1 MINQKMPDF
10 MPAVSSARQ
19 TRIGRNQYVA
29 YQRLAAIYLLRLALG
44 LQKSMRRTQL
54 CDFFEDDLG
63 RVTGL
68 DYFRRIGDGEIDL
81 HDLSSD
87 ELQLFSNGASKA
99 ALVKCMRQQLSTL
112 LKEGVGAYESLFDNI
127 RLLSNTLKL
136 SPVEQEI
143 LVLRLLMPLLEV
155 FRETVINQ
163 CRACSMQSAIDYL
176 RLMTTRPVREIHKAL
191 QPNSQ
196 LLQMG
201 WIKIHSGLVDLEDK
215 LILADGLLDILLRQH
230 DNAEALFANFFRPSS
245 PTKLVLAD
253 YDHLQNDL
261 EVLQP
266 YLATALAEKQTGVNI
281 LIYGPPGVGKTQF
294 AKLLAQTLNA
304 SLYEVLCADQ
314 EGNALRGSARFAA
327 CNLSQKLLSK
337 NQASLLLFDEAEDVF
352 PSRHSFF
359 FDEDDE
365 DQFSGQGDKAW
376 INRQLENNPVPV
388 IWISN
393 RTQGMDKAYLR
404 RFSYSVEIDKMPVS
418 IRRRIVNKYSKG
430 LKVSTGWR
438 EKLVSQPLLTPAQ
451 IEQACAIAKV
461 TQKQAPAQTEQIA
474 ERVLEAGMRL
484 LEQTN
489 SLQKKPIWTQY
500 DRAFTNTDMDLDGLL
515 SGLKQN
521 QRGNFCFYGA
531 PGTGKTA
538 LASHIAETLGLP
550 LHSKR
555 ASNLLDKYVGESEK
569 NIAKMFAD
577 AQKQGG
583 ILLLDEADSLL
594 SDRSHAGQQWEIT
607 QVNEILTQ
615 METFSGIFICTTNLM
630 DKLDAASLRRF
641 DFKVK
646 FDYLTPEQRWA
657 LFQQE
662 SQRLGGRLPS
672 DDEALAKL
680 KQQIH
685 RLTKLTPG
693 DFAVVSRQVA
703 VLGKTPEPERVIAVL
718 EQECKAKGE
727 TFSQI
732 GFVH

>member
-1 MINQKMPDF
+1 MREFNGDDHYDSTDDEMLSF
-10 MPAVSSARQ
+10 
-19 TRIGRNQYVA
+19 
-29 YQRLAAIYLLRLALG
+29 LHAAG
-44 LQKSMRRTQL
+44 KP
-54 CDFFEDDLG
+54 
-63 RVTGL
+63 V
-68 DYFRRIGDGEIDL
+68 
-81 HDLSSD
+81 
-87 ELQLFSNGASKA
+87 
-99 ALVKCMRQQLSTL
+99 LVKCMREQLNTL
-112 LKEGVGAYESLFDNI
+112 LGKGISPSESLFDNI

-155 FRETVINQ
+155 FRETVINH
-163 CRACSMQSAIDYL
+163 CCTCSMQSTIDYL
-176 RLMTTRPVREIHKAL
+176 RLMTTRPARDIHKAL

-215 LILADGLLDILLRQH
+215 LMLPDVLLDILLRQH
-230 DNAEALFANFFRPSS
+230 DSAEALFANFFRPSS
-245 PTKLVLAD
+245 RTKLMLND
-253 YDHLQNDL
+253 YAHLQNDL
-261 EVLQP
+261 DVLQP
-266 YLATALAEKQTGVNI
+266 YLRTVLDEKQTGVNI

-337 NQASLLLFDEAEDVF
+337 SPVSLLLFDEAEDVF

-365 DQFSGQGDKAW
+365 DQSSGQGDKAW
-376 INRQLENNPVPV
+376 INQQLENNPVPV

-393 RTQGMDKAYLR
+393 RTQGMDNAYLR

-418 IRRRIVNKYSKG
+418 IRRRIVNKYSRG
-430 LKVSTGWR
+430 LKVSAGWR
-438 EKLVSQPLLTPAQ
+438 ENLVNQPHLTLAQ
-451 IEQACAIAKV
+451 IEQACSIARS

-474 ERVLEAGMRL
+474 ERVLEASMRL
-484 LEQTN
+484 LKQKH
-489 SLQKKPIWTQY
+489 SLQKKPAWTQY
-500 DRAFTNTDMDLDGLL
+500 DRAFTNADMDLDALL
-515 SGLKQN
+515 NGLKQN

-538 LASHIAETLGLP
+538 LAGHIAETLGLQ
-550 LHSKR
+550 LHIKR
-555 ASNLLDKYVGESEK
+555 ASDLLDKYVGESEK
-569 NIAKMFAD
+569 NIARMFAD

-594 SDRSHAGQQWEIT
+594 GDRSHAGQQWEIT
-607 QVNEILTQ
+607 QVNEMLTQ
-615 METFSGIFICTTNLM
+615 MESYTGIFICTTNLM
-630 DKLDAASLRRF
+630 DKLDGASLRRF

-646 FDYLTPEQRWA
+646 FDYLSPEQRWA

-662 SQRLGGRLPS
+662 SQRLGGHLPG
-672 DDEALAKL
+672 DAKALAAL

-703 VLGKTPEPERVIAVL
+703 VLGNIPGPERIIAVL
-718 EQECKAKGE
+718 AQECKAKGE